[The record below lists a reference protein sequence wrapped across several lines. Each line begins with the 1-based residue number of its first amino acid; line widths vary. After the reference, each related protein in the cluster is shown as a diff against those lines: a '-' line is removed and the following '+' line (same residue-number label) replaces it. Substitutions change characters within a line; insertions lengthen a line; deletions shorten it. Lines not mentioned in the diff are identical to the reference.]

1 MDNKKNIFGR
11 ITNRM
16 KRGSSRCSSGFFP
29 IQYPA
34 ERGRERG
41 GSTTDFQAPNDALDI
56 YTHTHIFRVE
66 CARSKREKPRS
77 FKKKIEKVC
86 YDHVFIQCS
95 TSYLSLP
102 LFCVYVP
109 LSIPPCKHFKRQIIT
124 RTYIVDKQRC
134 IFSTHQRHS
143 QFFFNHRHFHPLC
156 IHSSD

>member
-1 MDNKKNIFGR
+1 MDNKKEHFRANYEQNEERIFE
-11 ITNRM
+11 M
-16 KRGSSRCSSGFFP
+16 FKWFFSP
-29 IQYPA
+29 FGIPL
-34 ERGRERG
+34 REGEKEEAQQQIFKHLTMRQI
-41 GSTTDFQAPNDALDI
+41 STR
-56 YTHTHIFRVE
+56 THIFRVE

-102 LFCVYVP
+102 LCVYVP

-143 QFFFNHRHFHPLC
+143 QFFF
-156 IHSSD
+156 